1 MSTVY
6 IALGANL
13 GDPVATLQSLL
24 EQLHQDQQL
33 TAIRCSSFFRSKPMG
48 PQDQPDYVNAVLS
61 AQTDLA
67 PLALL
72 DYLQQLEN
80 SFGRVRNRRW
90 GARTLDLDILLYG
103 NQLLKHE
110 RLIVPHPGLAE
121 RDFVLLPLAEIAPDL
136 SLPDGR
142 RVSEL
147 LRAVDSHDLIKIT

>member
-24 EQLHQDQQL
+24 DQLHQDDAL
-33 TAIRCSSFFRSKPMG
+33 TAIQCSSFFRSKPMG

-61 AQTDLA
+61 AQTDLP

-80 SFGRVRNRRW
+80 DFGRVRNRRW

-103 NQLLKHE
+103 TQLLRHE

-142 RVSEL
+142 RISEL
-147 LRAVDSHDLIKIT
+147 LTAVDSHDLIKIT

>member
-33 TAIRCSSFFRSKPMG
+33 TAKRCSSFFRSKPMG

>member
-13 GDPVATLQSLL
+13 GDPVATLQLLL

-147 LRAVDSHDLIKIT
+147 LRTVDSHDLIKIT

>member
-61 AQTDLA
+61 AQTDFA